1 MEKTVTGL
9 TRVLKK
15 KKKPGIRD
23 DILKEFPFAIGSIP
37 FVWQIL
43 FFYLPI
49 LLLISTSLVSIK
61 SSFNCFQTVF
71 TLGFF
76 HILSNSFLLS
86 SITTVACLFIGFPLA
101 YCIAFHGG
109 KAKTLLIFLLVIP
122 FWTNFILHI
131 FAWSFVLEKN
141 GFMNALLL
149 NIGLIKTP
157 IHFLNTH
164 FATYVMSIYYYL
176 PFMILPIYSALEKF
190 DITLLEASLDL
201 GASRFHTMK
210 RVLIPL
216 TLNAIR
222 VGVLLVFIPSFGEF
236 IIPEFMGGDKS
247 VYVGSAISFLMAG
260 EDTASTAMIFA
271 VAALL
276 FLLPAV
282 FFIDRSL
289 ARFGKKLAGGSL

>member
-1 MEKTVTGL
+1 MEKTITGL
-9 TRVLKK
+9 TSLAKK
-15 KKKPGIRD
+15 KKRSLSSIEVF
-23 DILKEFPFAIGSIP
+23 KEFPFAIGSIP
-37 FVWQIL
+37 FVWQVI
-43 FFYLPI
+43 FFYFPI
-49 LLLISTSLVSIK
+49 LLLFSTTLLNIK
-61 SSFNCFQTVF
+61 SSSGCFQTIF
-71 TLGFF
+71 NIGFF

-86 SITTVACLFIGFPLA
+86 SITTIACLSIGFPLA

-131 FAWSFVLEKN
+131 FAWSFVLEHH
-141 GFMNALLL
+141 GFVNNILIY
-149 NIGLIKTP
+149 IGLIKTP

-164 FATYVMSIYYYL
+164 FATYVMSVYYYL

-201 GASRFHTMK
+201 GANRFYTLK

-260 EDTASTAMIFA
+260 EQTGEIAMVFS
-271 VAALL
+271 VAAFL
-276 FLLPAV
+276 FLLPTI
-282 FFIDRSL
+282 FFIDRSI
-289 ARFGKKLAGGSL
+289 AKIGKNLAGGSL

>member
-1 MEKTVTGL
+1 MEKTLKELDSLVI
-9 TRVLKK
+9 KK
-15 KKKPGIRD
+15 KKLTPSNQ
-23 DILKEFPFAIGSIP
+23 ILKEFPFAIGSIP
-37 FVWQIL
+37 FVWQVL
-43 FFYLPI
+43 FFYFPII
-49 LLLISTSLVSIK
+49 LLFSTSIFNIK
-61 SSFNCFQTVF
+61 SSLACFETIF

-76 HILSNSFLLS
+76 HILKNSFLLS
-86 SITTVACLFIGFPLA
+86 SITTAACLFIGFPLA

-131 FAWSFVLEKN
+131 FAWSFVLEHH
-141 GFMNALLL
+141 GFVN
-149 NIGLIKTP
+149 NIFLFLGLIKTP

-164 FATYVMSIYYYL
+164 FATYVMSVYYYL

-190 DITLLEASLDL
+190 DVTLIEASLDL
-201 GASRFHTMK
+201 GANRFHTLK

-260 EDTASTAMIFA
+260 EQTATTAMVFA
-271 VAALL
+271 VSALL
-276 FLLPAV
+276 FLLPTI
-282 FFIDRSL
+282 FLIDQSL
-289 ARFGKKLAGGSL
+289 AKLGKKLSGGCL